1 MWWKIFQVL
10 TKNFFFVHWLRRLPS
25 FGSTAVRWSTK
36 YYKVIT
42 STSTWLLAS
51 WWNSYYQLQNIL
63 HDVGHIR
70 NVENVRKDRML
81 LAIKVIS
88 KKWSSRN
95 AHAPVCRLC
104 ERCFPNRRI
113 VIGGH
118 ESIRRLASINV
129 KRSRQEL
136 ITTLH
141 SLMIVISFFDRQF
154 WWIPRTLTQRLIEAI

>member
-1 MWWKIFQVL
+1 MTSSSSIIWFDCGSLKYEVL
-10 TKNFFFVHWLRRLPS
+10 RSSNEYEYLVTCYLRLGEIPTIS
-25 FGSTAVRWSTK
+25 SK
-36 YYKVIT
+36 
-42 STSTWLLAS
+42 
-51 WWNSYYQLQNIL
+51 NIL

-136 ITTLH
+136 ITPLH
-141 SLMIVISFFDRQF
+141 SLMIVISSFDRQF
-154 WWIPRTLTQRLIEAI
+154 